1 MILKYRLTNGLL
13 LLVFSF
19 ICFSCELGD
28 SPSEEDLEALPNS
41 WVIEK
46 VLIDGIEDNST
57 NYSNFLL
64 SFSKDETYYLQDIY
78 GMKEEGD
85 WSVANG
91 SQLILTPNQGESREY
106 VIVSIAKDKLILLF
120 KDKYF
125 KEVESSFEYTLVP
138 E

>member
-1 MILKYRLTNGLL
+1 MMLKYRLTNAIL
-13 LLVFSF
+13 LLVFSIIF
-19 ICFSCELGD
+19 FSCELGD
-28 SPSEEDLEALPNS
+28 SPSEEDLESLPNN

-64 SFSKDETYYLQDIY
+64 SFSQDESYYLQDIY
-78 GMKEEGD
+78 GMKEQGT

-106 VIVSIAKDKLILLF
+106 VIVSIAKDRLVLLF